1 MPNRK
6 VNEDPTPV
14 PVIYFNDGIGGTMAI
29 KAPVLLS
36 IFQSEELLKAYKKD
50 PDRKYSVKEI
60 YELCN
65 KNIPVKEATIRRA
78 LTDNGFYF
86 ETGKDID
93 IRKNKGKK
101 TVVVINFTKLKP
113 IVQHVFDAV
122 EDLWDDD

>member
-6 VNEDPTPV
+6 VKDKTPV
-14 PVIYFNDGIGGTMAI
+14 PVIYFDNGVGGTLTI

-36 IFQSEELLKAYKKD
+36 IFQSEELVKAYRED
-50 PDRKYSVKEI
+50 PDRRYSVKEI
-60 YELCN
+60 YDLCN

-78 LTDNGFYF
+78 LTDNGVFF

-93 IRKNKGKK
+93 IRKHKGKK

-113 IVQHVFDAV
+113 IAEYVFDAV
-122 EDLWDDD
+122 QELWEDE